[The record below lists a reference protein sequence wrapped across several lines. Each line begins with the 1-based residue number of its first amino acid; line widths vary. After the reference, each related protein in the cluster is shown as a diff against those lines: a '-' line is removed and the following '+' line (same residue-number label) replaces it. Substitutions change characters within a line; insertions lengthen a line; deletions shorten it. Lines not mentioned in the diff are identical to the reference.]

1 MRRLL
6 ATQTAPESENMP
18 GPTTTEDTRPR
29 LRTADVARVALDGY
43 GLRVVEQRRLGGE
56 VDQNVWVRTTDGTE
70 FLLKA
75 TPGLIDSALRW
86 QQTVLTHLE
95 HTAPELPVPR
105 LVPTRSGDQVMTCVA
120 AGRDFVVRML
130 TWMPGRMLADLPSV
144 PDHLL
149 FELGTVAARLTEALV
164 GLPSGSAPS
173 SHHWDI
179 RKAREAVDEAL
190 SSVTDEPDR
199 RAVTELMEQFDRAR
213 PLLSDL
219 PTGVVHH
226 DLNDFNVLA
235 TTDAPDRWVI
245 SGVIDVNDSIFSV
258 RVAELAIAV
267 AYGML
272 RQTDPI
278 QAASSVVA
286 GFNSVCPLT
295 ELEVTV
301 VFPLACARLC
311 VNATTWTRR
320 TSETDHPYG
329 LERMRHTWPTIRKLA
344 AIPQATAQARLR
356 AVCGL
361 AALAVDPSEGT
372 TIMTS
377 DHSAPVFEDR
387 ADLVEIDLGPEA
399 EVFDGRCWSDPEQVA
414 AGLEELLGDRTVR
427 RGFTRHLSP
436 SMLRADRR
444 LPGAEEPATVQLG
457 LRMMASLG
465 ERAHAPLAGVVVRAG
480 ADEPL
485 VLRHSASQGDFWTG
499 WWGLDPTVETGS
511 PVRGGDPLGT
521 VRAARD
527 DRGLGATVLV
537 QVLVQQEQVDSPP
550 PEWCRVGA
558 LEKWLDLTVDPAP
571 LLGLGVG
578 AAHTMNAE
586 AVVSLRDRRLAR
598 SQRAYYRRPPKFVR
612 GRGVWLY
619 DEYARGYLDAI
630 NNVTHVGHAEP
641 RISAAATRQIR
652 RLNTNSRFIYEG
664 LATYA
669 ERLVATLPAP
679 LEVAFLVCTGSEA
692 NDLALRMARQV
703 TSRTDVMVIDGAYH
717 GNTAAVMGI
726 SPNRYKGPGGGGAP
740 QTTHEV
746 MCPDTYRGQYGR
758 DDADAGDKYGADVER
773 VANALVAECRPP
785 AAFIA
790 ESLMGTAG
798 NIVFPQGYLQRA
810 FAAARRAGA
819 LCISDEVQVGVG
831 RLGTHFWGFE
841 AQGVIPDIVT
851 MGKPLGN
858 GHPVAAVVT
867 TREIADAF
875 DDGVKYFNTFAGNPV
890 SCAIGTAVL
899 DIVEDDDLLGNA
911 LTVGDYFLRSL
922 QTLQD
927 RHSLIGDVRGHGLYL
942 GIELVS
948 DPLTKEPAAAAA
960 LAVSELMMEHGVIVY
975 PTGARDNV
983 LKIKP
988 PMVFGRPDVDLF
1000 VSTLDRVLT
1009 TLTDPV
1015 EAH

>member
-1 MRRLL
+1 
-6 ATQTAPESENMP
+6 MP
-18 GPTTTEDTRPR
+18 GPTTTGGIRPQ
-29 LRTADVARVALDGY
+29 LSAVEIARVALDGY
-43 GLRVVEQRRLGGE
+43 GLRVVEQRQLGGE

-75 TPGLIDSALRW
+75 TAGVVDSILRW

-95 HTAPELPVPR
+95 HTAPDIPVPR
-105 LVPTRSGDQVMTCVA
+105 LVPTRSGDTMMTCAA
-120 AGRDFVVRML
+120 AGRSIVVRML
-130 TWMPGRMLADLPSV
+130 TWMPGKMLADLPSV

-149 FELGTVAARLTEALV
+149 FELGTVAARLTQALDD
-164 GLPSGSAPS
+164 LPSESAPS

-179 RKAREAVDEAL
+179 RKARETVDEAL
-190 SSVTDEPDR
+190 SFAPDEGDR
-199 RAVTELMEQFDRAR
+199 RAVTELMERFDRAR

-219 PTGVVHH
+219 PSGVVHH

-235 TTDAPDRWVI
+235 TTDAQDRWAI
-245 SGVIDVNDSIFSV
+245 SGVIDVNDSIFSI

-272 RQTDPI
+272 RQNDPI

-286 GFNSVCPLT
+286 GFNALCPLT
-295 ELEVTV
+295 EQEVTV

-329 LERMRHTWPTIRKLA
+329 LERMQHTWPTVRQLA
-344 AIPQATAQARLR
+344 AIPLTTAQTRLR
-356 AVCGL
+356 AACGFP
-361 AALAVDPSEGT
+361 ALALGSPEGT
-372 TIMTS
+372 TIMIS
-377 DHSAPVFEDR
+377 DQLAPVFADR
-387 ADLVEIDLGPEA
+387 ADLTEVDLGPEA
-399 EVFDGRCWSDPEQVA
+399 EVFDERCWSDPEQVA
-414 AGLEELLGDRTVR
+414 AGLEELLGDRTAR

-436 SMLRADRR
+436 SMLRTGRR
-444 LPGAEEPATVQLG
+444 RPGAEEPATVQLG
-457 LRMMASLG
+457 IRMMAREG
-465 ERAHAPLAGVVVRAG
+465 ARAHAPLAGVVVRAG
-480 ADEPL
+480 ADGSL
-485 VLRHSASQGDFWTG
+485 VLRHSGSQGDFWTR
-499 WWGLDPTVETGS
+499 WRGLDPIVEIGS
-511 PVRGGDPLGT
+511 AVRGGDPLGT

-527 DRGLGATVLV
+527 DRDLGATLLV
-537 QVLVQQEQVDSPP
+537 QVLVQQEQVDAPP
-550 PEWCRVGA
+550 PEWCRVGE
-558 LEKWLDLTVDPAP
+558 LEKWLHLTADPAP

-578 AAHTMNAE
+578 TALAMNAE

-652 RLNTNSRFIYEG
+652 KLNTNSRFIYEG

-669 ERLVATLPAP
+669 DRLVATLPAP

-703 TSRTDVMVIDGAYH
+703 TGRTDVMVIDGAYH

-740 QTTHEV
+740 PTTHEV
-746 MCPDTYRGQYGR
+746 MCPDTYRGPYGR
-758 DDADAGDKYGADVER
+758 DDVLAGHKYGADVER
-773 VANALVAECRPP
+773 VAGALVAESRPP

-798 NIVFPQGYLQRA
+798 NIVFPEGYLQRA
-810 FAAARRAGA
+810 FAAARGAGA

-841 AQGVIPDIVT
+841 AHGVIPDIVT

-899 DIVEDDDLLGNA
+899 DIVEEDDLRGNA
-911 LTVGDYFLRSL
+911 LTVGRYLLRSL
-922 QTLQD
+922 QELQG
-927 RHSLIGDVRGHGLYL
+927 RHALIGDVRGHGLYV

-948 DPLTKEPAAAAA
+948 DPLTKNPAAAAA
-960 LAVSELMMEHGVIVY
+960 LAVSELMMQHGVIVY

-988 PMVFGRPDVDLF
+988 PMVFGLTEVDLF
-1000 VSTLDRVLT
+1000 VSTLDLVLT

-1015 EAH
+1015 EAR